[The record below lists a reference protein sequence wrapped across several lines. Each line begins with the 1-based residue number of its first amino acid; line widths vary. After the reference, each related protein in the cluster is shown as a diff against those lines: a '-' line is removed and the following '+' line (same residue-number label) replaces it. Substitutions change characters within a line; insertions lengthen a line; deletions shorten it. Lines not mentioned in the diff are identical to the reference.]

1 MDELQMLRDLPA
13 VANVSKDRITYSNA
27 FKQVCVIWYL
37 AGESPTKIFREAG
50 LPPELIGYKRI
61 ERSVARWK
69 AAVLKSV
76 NGSSNMSNG
85 EIITELVNLYVH
97 AVTRKEKL
105 DDIAGIANPDKAN
118 IENAP
123 NSLDGANVSGGGCI
137 SADVPVPSDA
147 AAIAVPPAPL
157 SASSGLDSETAL
169 VIIKQQAR
177 RIDELEREN
186 ESLRGKL
193 KTLAS

>member
-1 MDELQMLRDLPA
+1 MLRI
-13 VANVSKDRITYSNA
+13 RWTGRT
-27 FKQVCVIWYL
+27 CR
-37 AGESPTKIFREAG
+37 G
-50 LPPELIGYKRI
+50 GY
-61 ERSVARWK
+61 
-69 AAVLKSV
+69 
-76 NGSSNMSNG
+76 
-85 EIITELVNLYVH
+85 
-97 AVTRKEKL
+97 
-105 DDIAGIANPDKAN
+105 
-118 IENAP
+118 
-123 NSLDGANVSGGGCI
+123 I

-147 AAIAVPPAPL
+147 AAIAVPPAPF

>member
-1 MDELQMLRDLPA
+1 MLR
-13 VANVSKDRITYSNA
+13 I
-27 FKQVCVIWYL
+27 
-37 AGESPTKIFREAG
+37 
-50 LPPELIGYKRI
+50 
-61 ERSVARWK
+61 RWT
-69 AAVLKSV
+69 
-76 NGSSNMSNG
+76 GR
-85 EIITELVNLYVH
+85 TC
-97 AVTRKEKL
+97 R
-105 DDIAGIANPDKAN
+105 
-118 IENAP
+118 
-123 NSLDGANVSGGGCI
+123 GGCI
-137 SADVPVPSDA
+137 SADAPVPSDA

>member
-27 FKQVCVIWYL
+27 FKQVRVIRYL

-76 NGSSNMSNG
+76 SGSSDMSNG

-105 DDIAGIANPDKAN
+105 DGIAGIANSDKAN
-118 IENAP
+118 IGNAP
-123 NSLDGANVSGGGCI
+123 HPLDRANVSGGCI

-147 AAIAVPPAPL
+147 AAIAVPPTPL

>member
-1 MDELQMLRDLPA
+1 MLRI
-13 VANVSKDRITYSNA
+13 RWTGRT
-27 FKQVCVIWYL
+27 CR
-37 AGESPTKIFREAG
+37 G
-50 LPPELIGYKRI
+50 GY
-61 ERSVARWK
+61 
-69 AAVLKSV
+69 
-76 NGSSNMSNG
+76 
-85 EIITELVNLYVH
+85 
-97 AVTRKEKL
+97 
-105 DDIAGIANPDKAN
+105 
-118 IENAP
+118 
-123 NSLDGANVSGGGCI
+123 I

-147 AAIAVPPAPL
+147 AAIAVPPAPP

>member
-1 MDELQMLRDLPA
+1 MLR
-13 VANVSKDRITYSNA
+13 I
-27 FKQVCVIWYL
+27 
-37 AGESPTKIFREAG
+37 
-50 LPPELIGYKRI
+50 
-61 ERSVARWK
+61 RWTGRTC
-69 AAVLKSV
+69 L
-76 NGSSNMSNG
+76 
-85 EIITELVNLYVH
+85 
-97 AVTRKEKL
+97 
-105 DDIAGIANPDKAN
+105 
-118 IENAP
+118 
-123 NSLDGANVSGGGCI
+123 GGGYI

-186 ESLRGKL
+186 ESLRGRL

>member
-1 MDELQMLRDLPA
+1 MLRI
-13 VANVSKDRITYSNA
+13 RWTGRT
-27 FKQVCVIWYL
+27 CR
-37 AGESPTKIFREAG
+37 G
-50 LPPELIGYKRI
+50 GY
-61 ERSVARWK
+61 
-69 AAVLKSV
+69 
-76 NGSSNMSNG
+76 
-85 EIITELVNLYVH
+85 
-97 AVTRKEKL
+97 
-105 DDIAGIANPDKAN
+105 
-118 IENAP
+118 
-123 NSLDGANVSGGGCI
+123 I

-147 AAIAVPPAPL
+147 AAPL